1 MQRGCK
7 KGGGGMLLCV
17 VCILVCYCVVVGY
30 EAVIWV
36 RQGRVRRW
44 VAGVFVVIYF
54 NLLC

>member
-1 MQRGCK
+1 
-7 KGGGGMLLCV
+7 MLLCV

-54 NLLC
+54 NFCVNVHVVN